1 MGQGSLLN
9 TNRAPSA
16 LLGTLYASSPSLSSP
31 HRAVISLPGESPGR
45 CPDLPKQRSM
55 SYKAGE
61 VGRARFTKVLENTL
75 SGGSW
80 EPWQVLDRMGEGT
93 EEEGTEG

>member
-1 MGQGSLLN
+1 
-9 TNRAPSA
+9 
-16 LLGTLYASSPSLSSP
+16 
-31 HRAVISLPGESPGR
+31 
-45 CPDLPKQRSM
+45 M